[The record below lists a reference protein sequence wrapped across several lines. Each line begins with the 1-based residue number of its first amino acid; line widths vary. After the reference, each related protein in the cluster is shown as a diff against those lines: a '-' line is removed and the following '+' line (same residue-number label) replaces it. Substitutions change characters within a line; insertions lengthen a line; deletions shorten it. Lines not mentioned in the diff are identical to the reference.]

1 MRLYDI
7 VLFVHLA
14 ALFAAFGATAVVA
27 VAMRRIRSAVTGAE
41 ALPWLALGKHAAHIF
56 PAALLTLL
64 ASGAYMVHRA
74 WSWDRGFVVAGLAG
88 IVFLGVV
95 GDRVEGGRARR
106 LAHALAADPQALV
119 AEHAAG
125 LVQDP
130 VWWTAAL
137 VNPAVALAV
146 AFDMATKP
154 SVAAAF
160 AVLAV
165 GAALGAALA
174 VPLWRR
180 PAAAPAVP
188 AE

>member
-1 MRLYDI
+1 MHLYDI
-7 VLFVHLA
+7 VLFVHLS
-14 ALFAAFGATAVVA
+14 ALFAAFGPTAVVA
-27 VAMRRIRSAVTGAE
+27 VAMRRIRAAVTGAE
-41 ALPWLALGKHAAHIF
+41 ALPWLGLGKHAAHVF

-74 WSWDRGFVVAGLAG
+74 WSWDSGFVVAGLTG

-106 LAHALAADPQALV
+106 LAHALAAKPHARIADHATELV
-119 AEHAAG
+119 H
-125 LVQDP
+125 DP
-130 VWWTAAL
+130 VWWTAAS
-137 VNPAVALAV
+137 VNPAVALGV

-154 SVAAAF
+154 SVVVSFAA
-160 AVLAV
+160 LALA
-165 GAALGAALA
+165 AALGAVLA
-174 VPLWRR
+174 VPLWHR